1 MNNKIVEIIGTVIG
15 SIIGVLLVWIISAG
29 FCILLG
35 AIAIK
40 ALTWFGVL
48 TTFSW
53 KYALGVGAILWV
65 LSTFLNSCK
74 SK

>member
-1 MNNKIVEIIGTVIG
+1 MNDKIVIIGTVIG
-15 SIIGVLLVWIISAG
+15 SIIGVLLTWVIGAG
-29 FCILLG
+29 FCVLLG
-35 AIAIK
+35 AVIVK
-40 ALTWFGVL
+40 ALTWLSVL

-65 LSTFLNSCK
+65 LGRVLSSCK